1 MRTHVALILGLVV
14 SASTVAVAGQDSK
27 DLLEPKQVQQLIE
40 TASTAADHQMLSRHY
55 TALAARHDADAARH
69 KRLAAR
75 YRKSPT
81 ASETKRPGA
90 PDTAAHCDRFARLA
104 GDAAKEAAAMA
115 VAHERMASG
124 R

>member
-1 MRTHVALILGLVV
+1 MRTHVALVLALVL

-27 DLLEPKQVQQLIE
+27 DLLEPKQVEQLVE
-40 TASTAADHQMLSRHY
+40 TAHTAADHQKLSRHY
-55 TALAARHDADAARH
+55 AALAAKYDADAARH
-69 KRLAAR
+69 KKLAAR

-115 VAHERMASG
+115 AAHERMASE